1 MDMFHQDE
9 EVLGGFCSLEEEVC
23 VSEEQTYYDL
33 VRSLMTEGRLY
44 LRQLNLT
51 IKIFRE
57 PFCGNPTLYSQQVIF
72 ITMFLIYTMYILF
85 ELVLHCGK
93 NVYGI
98 SQQQARVARTHE
110 NKASR
115 NALEGEPSENAKTN

>member
-33 VRSLMTEGRLY
+33 VRALMTEGRLY

-57 PFCGNPTLYSQQVIF
+57 PFCCNPTLYSPQVTLA
-72 ITMFLIYTMYILF
+72 ITTCLYSSR
-85 ELVLHCGK
+85 H
-93 NVYGI
+93 
-98 SQQQARVARTHE
+98 ARHGRFANDSVRTNE
-110 NKASR
+110 SR
-115 NALEGEPSENAKTN
+115 R

>member
-1 MDMFHQDE
+1 MDGAVFQVLMDMFHQDE

-33 VRSLMTEGRLY
+33 VRSLMTEGRQY

-57 PFCGNPTLYSQQVIF
+57 PFCCNPTLYSQQVIY
-72 ITMFLIYTMYILF
+72 ISMFLIYTYTYIIFILF
-85 ELVLHCGK
+85 IL
-93 NVYGI
+93 
-98 SQQQARVARTHE
+98 S
-110 NKASR
+110 
-115 NALEGEPSENAKTN
+115 AKCLWHFTAAILSKPIF